1 MTMAGSMECRNR
13 PFASCLNHPE
23 VSDLHS
29 IKAEAFL
36 SDEALVAEVD
46 ELLRRRRDETENW
59 AYRFW
64 LEDMYLN
71 NPVALPVNSN
81 PGWVFP
87 RQNFRSPDSDLCAYL
102 ARLMKGMLDF
112 KQRVER

>member
-1 MTMAGSMECRNR
+1 MPVSAVPIFPWQGSNTPPDQVEELL
-13 PFASCLNHPE
+13 A
-23 VSDLHS
+23 
-29 IKAEAFL
+29 
-36 SDEALVAEVD
+36 DEMLVAEVE

-71 NPVALPVNSN
+71 NAIALPINSN

-87 RQNFRSPDSDLCAYL
+87 RADFRSDSDTCAYL
-102 ARLMKGMLDF
+102 ARLIRGMLDF

>member
-1 MTMAGSMECRNR
+1 M
-13 PFASCLNHPE
+13 
-23 VSDLHS
+23 
-29 IKAEAFL
+29 
-36 SDEALVAEVD
+36 AEVE

-71 NPVALPVNSN
+71 NTIALPINSN

-87 RQNFRSPDSDLCAYL
+87 RQTFRSADSDLCAYL